1 MRKVRPRPV
10 GGEKQSLLV
19 VFKDTPQ
26 EQNASLKLP
35 SRYTKA
41 TDLRSEAARV
51 VVDHSVSVTVSC
63 QDMLVVLLESQTAP
77 TGGGCLGK
85 TLADGGPSNLV
96 AISRRRNYTPV
107 MVKNRRR
114 APRYSAHLKAS
125 LRLPAEGTTFGV
137 IVEDLAVLGCLLEYA
152 PWLQARQECELAVE
166 WKGREFRTPAVVVW
180 KNVQGKAGL
189 EFGNNDPAS
198 QALLREICAELRL
211 KPLVRLPE
219 DLE

>member
-1 MRKVRPRPV
+1 
-10 GGEKQSLLV
+10 
-19 VFKDTPQ
+19 
-26 EQNASLKLP
+26 
-35 SRYTKA
+35 
-41 TDLRSEAARV
+41 
-51 VVDHSVSVTVSC
+51 
-63 QDMLVVLLESQTAP
+63 
-77 TGGGCLGK
+77 
-85 TLADGGPSNLV
+85 
-96 AISRRRNYTPV
+96 

-166 WKGREFRTPAVVVW
+166 WKGREFRTPAVVIW
-180 KNVQGKAGL
+180 KSVQGKAGL

-219 DLE
+219 GLE